1 MTRTPAK
8 RSSSRSLANLAPDEV
23 KSVVDQYTGLHDAN
37 SERRKERYQSLVNN
51 YYGPW
56 RPISMSSAGGSPG
69 TLPPSSGARA
79 SRRRC
84 SGTSVFLPIGCP

>member
-1 MTRTPAK
+1 MTRTPAR
-8 RSSSRSLANLAPDEV
+8 RSSSRSLADLAPDEV

-37 SERRKERYQSLVNN
+37 SERRKERYQLLVNN
-51 YYGPW
+51 YYDLATDFYEFGW
-56 RPISMSSAGGSPG
+56 GQSWHFA
-69 TLPPSSGARA
+69 PSGGARA